1 VRASFANNRFPF
13 LRKASPAKPG
23 VTARYYFSSKL
34 RVCSCSAGAMEAIP
48 ESAGTILF
56 VLVKKK
62 QQLKSASYE
71 IITERVDFVFD
82 GVRVERHGITRR

>member
-1 VRASFANNRFPF
+1 
-13 LRKASPAKPG
+13 
-23 VTARYYFSSKL
+23 
-34 RVCSCSAGAMEAIP
+34 MEAIP